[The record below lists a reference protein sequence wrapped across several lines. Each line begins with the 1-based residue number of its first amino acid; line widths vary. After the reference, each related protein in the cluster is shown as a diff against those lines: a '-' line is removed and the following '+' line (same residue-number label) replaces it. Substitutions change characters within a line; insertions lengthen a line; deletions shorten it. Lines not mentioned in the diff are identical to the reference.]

1 MMQSLANAKDEAR
14 MIAAILS
21 GEHELFHELI
31 RPYERSV
38 YLMALSLLKNEA
50 EAEDASQEA
59 FLKAYRNLARFRSEA
74 RFSTWLISIVLNEAR
89 ARLRRT
95 QPALT
100 DSIDDDREG
109 SITPAQLTDWREIP
123 SQSLERTEVRTL
135 VRRALLALPTAYRE
149 VFILREVE
157 ERNVQETAETL
168 GITQASVKMRLHRA
182 RLMLQKH
189 LAPQLKS
196 AVPAPRRR
204 FLWF

>member
-1 MMQSLANAKDEAR
+1 MPSQGRERDELK

-21 GEHELFHELI
+21 GEHSLFHELI

-38 YLMALSLLKNEA
+38 YLMALSMLKNEA
-50 EAEDASQEA
+50 DAEDAAQEA
-59 FLKAYRNLARFRSEA
+59 FLKAYRNLARFRAEA

-89 ARLRRT
+89 GRLRRT

-100 DSIDDDREG
+100 DSLDDDREG
-109 SITPAQLTDWREIP
+109 DITPMQLTDWREIP
-123 SQSLERTEVRTL
+123 SQAVEREEVCAL
-135 VRRALLALPTAYRE
+135 IRRALLNLPLAYRE
-149 VFILREVE
+149 VFILREIE

-168 GITQASVKMRLHRA
+168 GITAASVKMRLHRA

-204 FLWF
+204 FQWF

>member
-1 MMQSLANAKDEAR
+1 

-21 GEHELFHELI
+21 GERELFHELI
-31 RPYERSV
+31 RPYERGV

-50 EAEDASQEA
+50 EAEDAAQEA

-89 ARLRRT
+89 GRLRRT
-95 QPALT
+95 KPALT
-100 DSIDDDREG
+100 DSLDDDREG
-109 SITPAQLTDWREIP
+109 SVTPAQLTDWREIP

-135 VRRALLALPTAYRE
+135 IRRALLALPLPYRE

-157 ERNVQETAETL
+157 DRSVQETAEAL

-182 RLMLQKH
+182 RLMLQKQ

-196 AVPAPRRR
+196 AAPAPRRR

>member
-1 MMQSLANAKDEAR
+1 

-50 EAEDASQEA
+50 EAEDAAQEA

-74 RFSTWLISIVLNEAR
+74 RFSTWLITIVLNEAR
-89 ARLRRT
+89 GRLRRT

-100 DSIDDDREG
+100 DSIDDDREDNV
-109 SITPAQLTDWREIP
+109 TPMQLTDWREIP
-123 SQSLERTEVRTL
+123 SQSLERSEIRTL
-135 VRRALLALPTAYRE
+135 LRRAMLALPLPYRE
-149 VFILREVE
+149 VFILRELE
-157 ERNVQETAETL
+157 ERNVQETAEAL

-182 RLMLQKH
+182 RLMLQKQ

-196 AVPAPRRR
+196 AVSAPRRR

>member
-1 MMQSLANAKDEAR
+1 

-21 GEHELFHELI
+21 GERELFHELI
-31 RPYERSV
+31 RPYERGV

-50 EAEDASQEA
+50 EAEDAAQEA

-74 RFSTWLISIVLNEAR
+74 RFSTWLISIVL
-89 ARLRRT
+89 T
-95 QPALT
+95 KPALT
-100 DSIDDDREG
+100 DSLDDDREG
-109 SITPAQLTDWREIP
+109 SVTPAQLTDWREIP

-135 VRRALLALPTAYRE
+135 IRRALLALPLPYRE

-157 ERNVQETAETL
+157 DRSVQETAEAL

-182 RLMLQKH
+182 RLMLQKQ

-196 AVPAPRRR
+196 AAPAPRRR

>member
-1 MMQSLANAKDEAR
+1 MPSPISGRDEPK
-14 MIAAILS
+14 MIAAILQ
-21 GEHELFHELI
+21 GEPELFHELI

-50 EAEDASQEA
+50 EAEDAAQEA
-59 FLKAYRNLARFRSEA
+59 FLKAYRHLAKFRSEA

-89 ARLRRT
+89 GRLRRT

-100 DSIDDDREG
+100 DSLDDDREG
-109 SITPAQLTDWREIP
+109 TVTPAQLTDWREIP
-123 SQSLERTEVRTL
+123 SQSLERQEVRSL
-135 VRRALLALPTAYRE
+135 LRRALLALPLPYRE
-149 VFILREVE
+149 VFILRELE
-157 ERNVQETAETL
+157 ERNVQETAEAL
-168 GITQASVKMRLHRA
+168 GITTASVKMRLHRA
-182 RLMLQKH
+182 RLMLQKQ